1 MFDLVADYPVQ
12 LVNWHN
18 RESGVNLREGLDQ
31 INGAASGGI
40 DQWTIHQE
48 SPQRMLVEAREALE
62 QTDGRRL
69 LLGTGCV
76 VMATTPLRNLR
87 ALREFVETTS

>member
-1 MFDLVADYPVQ
+1 MTANQ
-12 LVNWHN
+12 A
-18 RESGVNLREGLDQ
+18 SALREGLTQ
-31 INGAASGGI
+31 IKGAASGGI

-48 SPQRMLVEAREALE
+48 SPQQMLAEARDAVE
-62 QTDGRRL
+62 QTGGRRL

-87 ALREFVETTS
+87 ALREFAETT